1 MAPEFLT
8 KDVFEVWA
16 KNFDRRL
23 DEVIEVRDRVDVLE
37 QEVAVLGDRSE
48 RAETVADR
56 AERATRSHKGISG
69 VISAVVSGIVS
80 GLVAW
85 GHK

>member
-1 MAPEFLT
+1 MAPEYLT

-16 KNFDRRL
+16 QNFDRRL
-23 DEVIEVRDRVDVLE
+23 DEALELRERVDSLSE
-37 QEVAVLGDRSE
+37 EVAVLADRS
-48 RAETVADR
+48 DR
-56 AERATRSHKGISG
+56 AEKSAKHSKGVSG

-80 GLVAW
+80 GIISW